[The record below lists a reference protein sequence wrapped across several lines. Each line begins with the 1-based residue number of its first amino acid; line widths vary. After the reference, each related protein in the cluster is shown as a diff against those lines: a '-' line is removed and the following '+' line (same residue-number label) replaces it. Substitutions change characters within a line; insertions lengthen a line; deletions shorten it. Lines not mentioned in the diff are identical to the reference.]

1 MVLFLGILHLSLP
14 NRLTFA
20 ASINVVVEIYLTL
33 SPRQKYTGMCCLY
46 IPIHFASIAYA
57 ILLKSSWKKSS
68 STGR

>member
-33 SPRQKYTGMCCLY
+33 SPRQNTPEWVVF
-46 IPIHFASIAYA
+46 INQF
-57 ILLKSSWKKSS
+57 ILLLLLMLYF
-68 STGR
+68 